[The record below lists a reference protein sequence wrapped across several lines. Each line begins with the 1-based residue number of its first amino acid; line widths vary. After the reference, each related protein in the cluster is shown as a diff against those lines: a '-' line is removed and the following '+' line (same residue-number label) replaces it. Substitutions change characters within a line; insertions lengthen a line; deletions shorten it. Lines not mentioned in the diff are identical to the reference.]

1 MARAKQRLAGAGR
14 TDQQQAA
21 RDAAAEP
28 LEFTGIAQEFDDL
41 LQIELGLVDAGHVL
55 EGDAAV
61 RLGQKLGARLAEA
74 ERLAAGALHLAREEN
89 PHADQRDKRQPGD
102 QQRHEPGHV
111 LGLRPRRDR
120 NALVVEALNERRV
133 ARRISLEGAA
143 VGEGA
148 VDFGALD
155 QNIAH
160 AALIDLVEQLREGN
174 VLRGRVLARVL
185 KQREQRQQ
193 QQDDDDPQ
201 GEIAKIGVHRVSLTG
216 VPPAPDGSLVP
227 ANRGGF
233 TSRILA
239 M

>member
-1 MARAKQRLAGAGR
+1 MARASSVLPVPGGPTSR
-14 TDQQQAA
+14 QAA

-41 LQIELGLVDAGHVL
+41 LQVELGLVDAGDIL

-61 RLGQKLGARLAEA
+61 RLGQKLGAALAEA

-89 PHADQRDKRQPGD
+89 PHADQRDKRQPRD
-102 QQRHEPGHV
+102 QERHEPGHV
-111 LGLRPRRDR
+111 LGLRPRGDR
-120 NALVVEALNERRV
+120 NALVVEALDQRRI
-133 ARRISLEGAA
+133 ARRIGLEGAA

-148 VDFGALD
+148 VDFRALD
-155 QNIAH
+155 QDIAH
-160 AALIDLVEQLREGN
+160 AALIDLTEQLRERN
-174 VLRGRVLARVL
+174 VLRGGVLAGIL
-185 KQREQRQQ
+185 EQREQRQQ

-201 GEIAKIGVHRVSLTG
+201 REISEIGVHRMSSAG
-216 VPPAPDGSLVP
+216 NPPAPDGLLCA

-233 TSRILA
+233 TSRTQP